1 MMNNELIERYIYA
14 VTKRLPAKSREDV
27 SNELRTL
34 IEDMLEE
41 KCGDITPVEKDIKV
55 VLTELGTPDELADK
69 YDTSTHKY
77 LIGPPYFSTYKFVL
91 KIVLICM
98 VIGLVVSGIITAVTT
113 PSDFLIEAG
122 VEWVATIISGLTS
135 AFAIVTI
142 IFAFFSYKGIKLNN
156 FSFDE
161 LPAVPQKKQEISRID
176 CVMGICTSVI
186 FLVIFLIVPQCVGAY
201 MPEVNEFVPI
211 FNVDVIRSVW
221 YIPALFSIAG
231 ISREIIKLIE
241 GRYNKKVMITTIVD
255 NAISAVV
262 AAWWLIRDNIINPEF
277 IGALTGEFQEEIIIK
292 AVTNFELVFLG
303 AMLVA
308 LALDTIVAIIKTLS
322 K

>member
-262 AAWWLIRDNIINPEF
+262 AAWWLMRDNIINPEF